1 VTSKVEAA
9 KLGAEIG
16 RLPDLPY
23 RELKDRWRTLF
34 GNPAPKHVSKQLLIK
49 AVAYRMRE
57 KVLGGLPA
65 ETKRRFREIAAA
77 ISEGREDTLSLGPR
91 IKPGAR
97 LVRSW
102 QGATHIVEVL
112 AEGFEWQGN
121 RYGSLSAIAKAITG
135 TNWNGYVFFGV
146 KRRPA
151 RNKNAAGPRRP
162 KPLDP
167 AAAQTGH
174 VDGAR
179 WQGPT
184 TDA

>member
-1 VTSKVEAA
+1 VASKEEPA

-102 QGATHIVEVL
+102 QGTTQVVEVL
-112 AEGFEWQGN
+112 TDGFEWQN
-121 RYGSLSAIAKAITG
+121 TRYRSLSAIAKAITG

-162 KPLDP
+162 KSPVSDAVQAIGL
-167 AAAQTGH
+167 ATAGS
-174 VDGAR
+174 
-179 WQGPT
+179 QGT
-184 TDA
+184 VADA